1 MKRIFALL
9 ALMTAS
15 TANADLVNEEQTYCA
30 VRQDIANKYVYARD
44 SGIDLDSTLKQARM
58 AAESAGQP
66 DGQIDISLAVVKF
79 FYSTGSD
86 DISIVYDACMKHHW
100 AFVQ

>member
-44 SGIDLDSTLKQARM
+44 SGIDLDRR
-58 AAESAGQP
+58 
-66 DGQIDISLAVVKF
+66 
-79 FYSTGSD
+79 
-86 DISIVYDACMKHHW
+86 
-100 AFVQ
+100 